1 MAGCWC
7 FSWLIF
13 APWTSALL
21 KTHDVVDV
29 LGEASGAMHFHFSNT
44 AYCALLSQLHT
55 QIDS

>member
-7 FSWLIF
+7 FSRLIF
-13 APWTSALL
+13 APWASALP

-29 LGEASGAMHFHFSNT
+29 LDEASGAMHFNLSNRT
-44 AYCALLSQLHT
+44 DWGLLSQLPA